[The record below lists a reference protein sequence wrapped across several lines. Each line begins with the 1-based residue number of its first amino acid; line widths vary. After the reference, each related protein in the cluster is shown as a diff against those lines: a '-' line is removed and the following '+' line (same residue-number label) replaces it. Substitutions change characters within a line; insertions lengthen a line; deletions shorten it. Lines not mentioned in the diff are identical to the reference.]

1 MTKIWP
7 RKVSRKIQI
16 QKQIQIF
23 RIQGRREKSRPDRSI
38 GGSTLGSTSPPTRST
53 LESTWGSTWGSTSLV
68 GQVGLVHLFWLLG
81 PVLEACDD
89 F

>member
-1 MTKIWP
+1 MTEIWP
-7 RKVSRKIQI
+7 REVSRKIQI
-16 QKQIQIF
+16 QNRFKISEN
-23 RIQGRREKSRPDRSI
+23 QGRREKSRPDRST

-53 LESTWGSTWGSTSLV
+53 LESTWGSTWVSTSLV